1 MQKLFEAEYE
11 SNHIK
16 VRNTWFNGEQLYVN
30 DELQDENLGLAFR
43 STLYGRIKTSEKLKV
58 IKVTLGG
65 NIKMNCNIFVDHEKI
80 DDYIVKSHRRYIQC
94 YLLLSY
100 TYYQY

>member
-11 SNHIK
+11 GNYIK

-43 STLYGRIKTSEKLKV
+43 STLYGQIKT
-58 IKVTLGG
+58 
-65 NIKMNCNIFVDHEKI
+65 
-80 DDYIVKSHRRYIQC
+80 
-94 YLLLSY
+94 
-100 TYYQY
+100 